1 MKTLDLATELQI
13 SEQSI
18 EESKLVTLVS
28 RLEAAQ
34 KLECIIV
41 RRLVG
46 FCVVL
51 VSVLLVVMSNFL
63 EINSWLFG
71 W

>member
-34 KLECIIV
+34 KLECTIV
-41 RRLVG
+41 GRLVG